1 MCKAGFAG
9 PDCDRC
15 PPGSYCPGGRFAPG
29 PVTCPFG
36 LTSTANATSPTD
48 CVCAPGYGTA
58 ATGGSQTCGVCP
70 AGTYSLG
77 FSMTACSGCG
87 AGPGF
92 TTTPGAK
99 AASECFCAAGYGGI
113 NCLQCPAGFYRALA
127 PDKSDC
133 QGCPTGY
140 ISPAGSTSRGQ
151 CVCLPGYGG
160 TDCTQCDTGLWSAGG
175 ADAVCSPCGPG
186 KTTIVLKGASTQAQC
201 VCQPGRG
208 GPACESCPLGTYRYA
223 TLGLKVYQQEA
234 SAIMYAPQANGCN
247 SIFGQF
253 PTCSNC
259 WHVAWYILFSPMCS
273 RRSLG
278 GTNAGCTSCPGLSET
293 TNATGAT
300 GPQFC
305 GKQPYLIS
313 HAKASNQ
320 SPRPPRHGPCV
331 SLRPFTSSAVEGQGI

>member
-1 MCKAGFAG
+1 MADFPSTYWGLCSAVCKAGYAG
-9 PDCDRC
+9 PDCAEC
-15 PPGSYCPGGRFAPG
+15 PRGSYCPGGKLAP
-29 PVTCPFG
+29 VICPFG

-77 FSMTACSGCG
+77 FSTTACSSCG

-99 AASECFCAAGYGGI
+99 AASECSCAAGYGGM
-113 NCLQCPAGFYRALA
+113 NCLQCPAGFYRAFA

-133 QGCPTGY
+133 QECPTGY
-140 ISPAGSTSRGQ
+140 ISSAGSTSRGQ

-223 TLGLKVYQQEA
+223 
-234 SAIMYAPQANGCN
+234 GC
-247 SIFGQF
+247 
-253 PTCSNC
+253 
-259 WHVAWYILFSPMCS
+259 A
-273 RRSLG
+273 
-278 GTNAGCTSCPGLSET
+278 A
-293 TNATGAT
+293 
-300 GPQFC
+300 
-305 GKQPYLIS
+305 
-313 HAKASNQ
+313 
-320 SPRPPRHGPCV
+320 PRPRLPVCNNKSSCLV
-331 SLRPFTSSAVEGQGI
+331 S